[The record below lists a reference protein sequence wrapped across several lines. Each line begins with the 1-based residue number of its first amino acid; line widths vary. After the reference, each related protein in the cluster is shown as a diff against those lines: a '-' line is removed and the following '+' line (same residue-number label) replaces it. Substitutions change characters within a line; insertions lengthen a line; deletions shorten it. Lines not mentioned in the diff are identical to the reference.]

1 MNNIDKII
9 KVKHKIPAI
18 YKITSP
24 TGKIYIGQSCN
35 LRRRFLD
42 YKYLRIKK
50 SGKLYNSINKYG
62 FKNHIFEIL
71 NICTEDELDYL
82 EINYIKM
89 YNSTSPVSGLNILKG
104 GKGFKH
110 HSKESLENLSN
121 INKGKKM
128 SIESR
133 IKMSKKRLGKPSW
146 NKGLKG
152 VCKAWNKGLKCTK
165 EHIDNMKKA
174 KLGKKLT
181 QEHKDKIGAS
191 SKGRIVS
198 NETRKKIS
206 ISSKGRVFSD
216 ESRKKMSESYHKYRQ
231 LQLSEIKD
239 KKD

>member
-9 KVKHKIPAI
+9 KVRVKISAI
-18 YKITSP
+18 YKIISP

-42 YKYLRIKK
+42 YKYLRIRK

-62 FKNHIFEIL
+62 FENHIFEIL
-71 NICTEDELDYL
+71 EICKEDELDNL

-89 YNSTSPVSGLNILKG
+89 YNSTCPINGLNILKG
-104 GKGFKH
+104 GKGCKH
-110 HSKESLENLSN
+110 HSKKTLEKLSN

-133 IKMSKKRLGKPSW
+133 IKMSKKRLGKPAW

-152 VCKAWNKGLKCTK
+152 VCKAWNKGLKCSK
-165 EHIDNMKKA
+165 EHIDNMKKS

-198 NETRKKIS
+198 EETRRKIG
-206 ISSKGRVFSD
+206 IASKGRLFSE

-231 LQLSEIKD
+231 SQLSKIND